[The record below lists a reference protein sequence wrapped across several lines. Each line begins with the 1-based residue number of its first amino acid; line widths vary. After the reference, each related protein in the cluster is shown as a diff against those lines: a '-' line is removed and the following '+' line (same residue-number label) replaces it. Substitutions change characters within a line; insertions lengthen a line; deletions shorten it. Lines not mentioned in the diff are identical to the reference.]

1 MKPRL
6 HPIQAAWLGEIGVD
20 LHGFD
25 IRSAADLPRRAT
37 AAAGDRLRADAAA
50 GPVAENTVT
59 NAGMRPDVAAGQS
72 VAGDAAVRVDCLP
85 DLASLALAVQDCRR
99 CVRHEQRIRAVPGAG
114 SAPHP
119 QYLVVG
125 EQPGIG
131 DEVGGL
137 PFQGDAGRLLEA
149 MLAAVRLPQAQSIHH
164 TYAVKCRA
172 AVGREPDA
180 TEVAACLPHL
190 HREIALLR
198 PRWILALGR
207 VAAQAVLG
215 VQSDLDALR
224 GGPHRYTLDAQH
236 EIPVWVTHQPASL
249 LVRSTLKAEAWRDL
263 VGLAQAVRAAAGEV
277 R

>member
-1 MKPRL
+1 MRPRL
-6 HPIQAAWLGEIGVD
+6 HPVQAAWLGEIGVD

-25 IRSAADLPRRAT
+25 VQPRRA
-37 AAAGDRLRADAAA
+37 AVAAGERPRPDAAA
-50 GPVAENTVT
+50 APVPENAVPDAGIRPDAVAGQPVAKD
-59 NAGMRPDVAAGQS
+59 A
-72 VAGDAAVRVDCLP
+72 AAVRVDRLP
-85 DLASLALAVQDCRR
+85 DLASLASAVQDCRR

-114 SAPHP
+114 STPHP
-119 QYLVVG
+119 QYLIVG
-125 EQPGIG
+125 EQPGIE
-131 DEVGGL
+131 DEVSGL
-137 PFQGDAGRLLEA
+137 PFQGDAGRLLQA

-180 TEVAACLPHL
+180 VEVAACLPHL

-224 GGPHRYTLDAQH
+224 GGPHRYALDAGDD
-236 EIPVWVTHQPASL
+236 IPVWVTHQPASL
-249 LVRSTLKAEAWRDL
+249 LVRSALKAEAWRDL
-263 VGLAQAVRAAAGEV
+263 VGLAQAARVAAGEA